1 MESTSDSEFLN
12 YHHLRYFWTVAKEG
26 SLRQAAEKL
35 RVSQPSICT
44 QIQLLES
51 ALGED
56 LFRRSGRSS
65 VLTEF
70 GQLVLGYAEEIFTLG
85 GEVLRAAKQ
94 APTTRSL
101 RLQAGIVDSLPKL
114 VSFDLLRPILEHRP
128 PIRLAC
134 HEGKLADLTAQLAT
148 HRLDVVLTD
157 EPASSGHGVRLFNHP
172 VGTTGITFLAM
183 PDFART
189 LTGRFPRNLHGVAAI
204 FPTQNC
210 NVRRELEKWF
220 RAEGIEP
227 RIVAEFEDGALAK
240 IAASESCGFVAIPT
254 SAAAEA
260 IERYGFVSI
269 GSSRAME
276 VRFYAVTAERRL
288 THPAIIAIT
297 ESAIS
302 KGKKRPATK

>member
-1 MESTSDSEFLN
+1 MEATSDSEFLN

-128 PIRLAC
+128 PICLTC
-134 HEGKLADLTAQLAT
+134 HEGKLADLNFGTNDGLACAPALLEAALAPLPGLAPDGMT
-148 HRLDVVLTD
+148 HVT
-157 EPASSGHGVRLFNHP
+157 N
-172 VGTTGITFLAM
+172 
-183 PDFART
+183 
-189 LTGRFPRNLHGVAAI
+189 GRFKGGYITRRYGQPATGVHAI
-204 FPTQNC
+204 Q
-210 NVRRELEKWF
+210 LEMCQSVYMNETAPF
-220 RAEGIEP
+220 AYRPDLAQRVQPLLRTMLG
-227 RIVAEFEDGALAK
+227 GALAHLQ
-240 IAASESCGFVAIPT
+240 G
-254 SAAAEA
+254 
-260 IERYGFVSI
+260 R
-269 GSSRAME
+269 
-276 VRFYAVTAERRL
+276 
-288 THPAIIAIT
+288 
-297 ESAIS
+297 
-302 KGKKRPATK
+302 